1 MSATSL
7 PSIDP
12 ETILPGAP
20 DVTERWFYA
29 RDGRRQGPVPRERL
43 VDMAREGWLTPED
56 LVWSEG
62 MTEWVPARSCD
73 WLWGGT
79 ITRTVHDLVD
89 ATLHPERHPRSRPH
103 PLAERPPLIDWEALA
118 PRHLVATAGAFL
130 AALGIAFTA
139 IAHSRLALGLTL
151 GGLFLSALGMHVEVG
166 RLLVQVKENL
176 AKGAAERA
184 ARRLEE
190 ERLALERRRFEL
202 EAERIAAE
210 RAATAPSPV
219 ETTPPTSAPA
229 ESTPA
234 RPEPSE
240 SADRLDE
247 PGDDRIVIYHLPVRR
262 WSPGVAA
269 ILSLFVPGLGQ
280 LYKGQFFNAVVWF
293 VVVAAGYVALVIPG
307 LILHACCIL
316 GALGGNPWTDP
327 MTTYE
332 PRPAHWP
339 AAKRGKR
346 KRRTGR
352 DRDRRDQDGDG
363 A

>member
-1 MSATSL
+1 M
-7 PSIDP
+7 
-12 ETILPGAP
+12 
-20 DVTERWFYA
+20 TERWFYA

-62 MTEWVPARSCD
+62 LTEWIPARSCD

-79 ITRTVHDLVD
+79 ITRTVHDLVE

-103 PLAERPPLIDWEALA
+103 PLAERRPLIDWEALA

-176 AKGAAERA
+176 DRGAAERA

-202 EAERIAAE
+202 DVERLAAE
-210 RAATAPSPV
+210 RAAAEPSPAKAPPPIDAVAEARRSQPAPS
-219 ETTPPTSAPA
+219 AP
-229 ESTPA
+229 SHSDTD
-234 RPEPSE
+234 
-240 SADRLDE
+240 DRQDE

-269 ILSLFVPGLGQ
+269 VLSLFVPGLGQ
-280 LYKGQFFNAVVWF
+280 LYKGQFLNAVVWF
-293 VVVAAGYVALVIPG
+293 LVVAAGYVALVIPG

-316 GALGGNPWTDP
+316 GALAGNPWSDP

-339 AAKRGKR
+339 AVERG
-346 KRRTGR
+346 RRRRRSGKHR
-352 DRDRRDQDGDG
+352 GRRDHGREG